1 MGWLGNLIAATA
13 KAMIGFALVWI
24 APTLPYLAICVL
36 AIAVDCFT
44 AWRCNRRIYAKYRE
58 AIKKNPNVKLDG
70 KLKSQHM
77 GKMIN
82 DMIVVFLCV
91 LLAYHVDLI
100 LLSFLGGLHLA
111 QYVSAIFC
119 VIQFVSILEN
129 ESTSSNAAWAR
140 VMQKIVADK
149 TERHLGI
156 KYNELMRESEDAKIK
171 NDEEANIDSSN
182 AACACRMQDKD
193 SCNNCSRSP
202 HRYCACDKVTEG

>member
-1 MGWLGNLIAATA
+1 MEWISNIIAGIT
-13 KAMIGFALVWI
+13 KAAIGFALVWI
-24 APTLPYLAICVL
+24 VPTLPYLAICVL

-44 AWRCNRRIYAKYRE
+44 AWRCNKRIYAKYRE

-82 DMIVVFLCV
+82 DMIVIFLCV
-91 LLAYHVDLI
+91 LLAYHVDLT

-119 VIQFVSILEN
+119 VVQFVSIIEN
-129 ESTSSNAAWAR
+129 ESTGSNAAWAR

-156 KYNELMRESEDAKIK
+156 KYNELVKKSESEV
-171 NDEEANIDSSN
+171 EEEE
-182 AACACRMQDKD
+182 Q
-193 SCNNCSRSP
+193 
-202 HRYCACDKVTEG
+202 